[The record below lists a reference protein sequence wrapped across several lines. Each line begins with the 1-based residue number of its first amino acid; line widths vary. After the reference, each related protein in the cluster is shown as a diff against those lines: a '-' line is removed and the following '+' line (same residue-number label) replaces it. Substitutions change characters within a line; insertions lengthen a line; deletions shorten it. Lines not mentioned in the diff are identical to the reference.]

1 MVPPNCYVRPAAL
14 FAQFHTIPAVRYNL
28 TMPNDSLSALT
39 QLVLD
44 FRTARDWKQFHT
56 PKELAISLVV
66 EAAELLEIFQWK
78 QAAELDQ
85 AVAKRRT
92 EIADELGDCLHSILL
107 LAHDLKIDLGE
118 ALFEKMRKMEAK
130 YPVAKAK
137 GRPKKYNEL
146 D

>member
-1 MVPPNCYVRPAAL
+1 
-14 FAQFHTIPAVRYNL
+14 
-28 TMPNDSLSALT
+28 MPNESLSALT
-39 QLVLD
+39 KLVLD

-66 EAAELLEIFQWK
+66 ESAELLEIFQWK
-78 QAAELDQ
+78 QGKELDE

-92 EIADELGDCLHSILL
+92 EIADELADCLHSILL
-107 LAHDLKIDLGE
+107 LAHDLRIDMSE
-118 ALFEKMRKMEAK
+118 ALAEKMRKMEQK

-137 GRPKKYNEL
+137 GKPRKYNEL

>member
-1 MVPPNCYVRPAAL
+1 
-14 FAQFHTIPAVRYNL
+14 
-28 TMPNDSLSALT
+28 MPNDSLSALT
-39 QLVLD
+39 KLVLD

-66 EAAELLEIFQWK
+66 ESAELLEIFQWK
-78 QAAELDQ
+78 QGQELEA

-92 EIADELGDCLHSILL
+92 EIADELADCLHSILL
-107 LAHDLKIDLGE
+107 LAHDLKIDMNE
-118 ALFEKMRKMEAK
+118 ALSEKMRKMEQK

-137 GRPKKYNEL
+137 GKPRKYNEL

>member
-1 MVPPNCYVRPAAL
+1 
-14 FAQFHTIPAVRYNL
+14 
-28 TMPNDSLSALT
+28 MPTDSLSALT
-39 QLVLD
+39 RLVLD

-78 QAAELDQ
+78 QDEELDESI
-85 AVAKRRT
+85 KRRRT

-107 LAHDLKIDLGE
+107 LAHDLKIDLGG
-118 ALFEKMRKMEAK
+118 ALSEKMRKMEQK

-137 GRPKKYNEL
+137 GKPRKYNEL

>member
-1 MVPPNCYVRPAAL
+1 M
-14 FAQFHTIPAVRYNL
+14 RYNL
-28 TMPNDSLSALT
+28 RMANDSLAELT
-39 QLVLD
+39 KLVLD
-44 FRTARDWKQFHT
+44 FRAVRDWKQFHT

-78 QAAELDQ
+78 QGEELAE
-85 AVAKRRT
+85 AVGKRKT

-107 LAHDLKIDLGE
+107 LAHDLKIDPAE
-118 ALFEKMRKMEAK
+118 ALREKMRKMEGK

-137 GRPKKYNEL
+137 GKPRKYNEL